1 MWKKQKTGIIV
12 SITKK
17 LSSSRLERR
26 INQKACRAQ
35 IKVKEKK
42 LTVYF
47 T

>member
-12 SITKK
+12 SLTQK
-17 LSSSRLERR
+17 LSTSRFERR
-26 INQKACRAQ
+26 INQKAWGAQ

-42 LTVYF
+42 LAVYF